1 MHDEEADL
9 SDLRASGS
17 RAFVHIETY
26 TPKLGEK
33 VSEGKLCYFSQDS
46 RAHQIYKLS
55 KGTVVERR
63 NVTFLEA
70 PPYSMP
76 PMGVEYSIDI
86 IDLTTSL
93 DFTIFNTPKEGA
105 IAALEA
111 ASEEENATS
120 EGGASC
126 DPRVEPISS
135 GVVPAGEPAA
145 QPGVTPSTAHL
156 RPNSCST

>member
-1 MHDEEADL
+1 
-9 SDLRASGS
+9 
-17 RAFVHIETY
+17 
-26 TPKLGEK
+26 
-33 VSEGKLCYFSQDS
+33 
-46 RAHQIYKLS
+46 
-55 KGTVVERR
+55 
-63 NVTFLEA
+63 
-70 PPYSMP
+70 MP

-145 QPGVTPSTAHL
+145 QPGVTPSTARVVPFVL
-156 RPNSCST
+156 WSSSTGASYVVAAVAACCCHCRNERAPPPPTRTFD